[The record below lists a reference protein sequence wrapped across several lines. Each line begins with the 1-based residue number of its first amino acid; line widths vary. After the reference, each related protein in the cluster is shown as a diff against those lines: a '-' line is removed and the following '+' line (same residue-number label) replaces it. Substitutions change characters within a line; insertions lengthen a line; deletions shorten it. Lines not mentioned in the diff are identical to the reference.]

1 MNPPRDRLLVV
12 GGSGYLGRELVR
24 QAMSLGL
31 QVSATHFSGDAGKDG
46 ATWIPIDVRDED
58 AVRRAVERVQPMRI
72 VNTAFIQTERD
83 MWATTANGAAAVA
96 RAAASLEARLV
107 HFSTDMVFDG
117 RSTAAYLETDPPS
130 PVSAYGEAK
139 AESERV
145 VAAAFPEVA
154 IVRTSLIYEGGTPP
168 SNHEQFV
175 LDAVD
180 GRTDARFFTDEIRC
194 PITVGDLAAATLELA
209 GLAAS
214 GTFHLA
220 GAEAVSRY
228 ELARLVAAFHGR
240 SPGAVR
246 SARSELVAPARPRNL
261 ALNVR
266 ATQARLGTRLRGVGE
281 VLATAEAP
289 GAAAVAV
296 QDSRK

>member
-1 MNPPRDRLLVV
+1 MAEGPNRLLVV
-12 GGSGYLGRELVR
+12 GGSGYLGRELAR
-24 QAMSLGL
+24 QAIVLGIE
-31 QVSATHFSGDAGKDG
+31 VTATHFSGAAGEDG
-46 ATWIPIDVRDED
+46 ATWIPLDVRDEI
-58 AVRRAVERVQPMRI
+58 AVRRAVERAQPTRI

-83 MWATTANGAAAVA
+83 MWATTVEGAAAVA
-96 RAAASLEARLV
+96 REASVLGARLV

-117 RSTAAYLETDPPS
+117 RAVDAYAETDPPS

-139 AESERV
+139 AESERI
-145 VAAAFPEVA
+145 VAAAAPDAA
-154 IVRTSLIYEGGTPP
+154 IARTSLIYRGGTPP

-209 GLAAS
+209 GLEVS

-228 ELARLVAAFHGR
+228 EFARLVAAFHGR
-240 SPGAVR
+240 SPDAA
-246 SARSELVAPARPRNL
+246 SPARAEIVAPARPRNL
-261 ALNVR
+261 ALDVR

-281 VLATAEAP
+281 VL
-289 GAAAVAV
+289 GAAHATQAG
-296 QDSRK
+296 